1 MNLLTYFSGVEL
13 NKRHHANSEILGGPC
28 ERFPYWARSPDDYVT
43 RVLKWAKAKIMNPA
57 PQKRFGLVTM
67 VYPRQAIGTF
77 PPLMKHGRDIRE
89 PVPRK
94 VHSQNQVVILW
105 PPVILVSTHGLDY
118 VCSKEK
124 RGVSQRTLDPNRTC
138 NILGRPHGIEPV
150 LVSTRACSDK

>member
-13 NKRHHANSEILGGPC
+13 NKRHHPNSEILGGPC

-67 VYPRQAIGTF
+67 VYPRQAVGTF
-77 PPLMKHGRDIRE
+77 PPMMKHGRDIRE

-94 VHSQNQVVILW
+94 VYPQNQVVILW
-105 PPVILVSTHGLDY
+105 PPVILVSTHGLDH
-118 VCSKEK
+118 VCPKEK
-124 RGVSQRTLDPNRTC
+124 RGVS
-138 NILGRPHGIEPV
+138 
-150 LVSTRACSDK
+150 